1 MGDSRIPVSRVIH
14 TIHATTDITKCRLL
28 YQDALGGL
36 VFAENYFPAE
46 DRDAALLYVTDHM
59 VEPMAPR
66 HADDLTKPF
75 ARMTAKIGQAFHSFE
90 LKVPDGK
97 AASAAFRAAGC
108 TVASDYGVFFFVRPE
123 STGGVLLEVC
133 ELAMPNDP
141 YDRGNWNPRVGAG
154 HACSV
159 TGLDHIACVTA
170 DTDAALR
177 FFTGI
182 VDGEVLDDSRTD
194 LPQPGRRVL
203 LRVGDTRVAFIQP
216 DDTASGPLGAF
227 LTKEQNGIYA
237 LVWKVADMAQAEAHF
252 TRKMKMRLTQEG
264 KVTPA
269 LLSIPRT
276 SLARVMSSCPPDG
289 IRPPPRFPGRTR
301 HRDRSR
307 PGWSDGRCRSRA
319 PAPLQALAGKRR
331 RGCRPASRDG
341 P

>member
-1 MGDSRIPVSRVIH
+1 MAERIAVSRIIH
-14 TIHATTDITKCRLL
+14 TIHATTDIAKCRML

-66 HADDLTKPF
+66 HPEDLSKPF

-90 LKVPDGK
+90 LKVADGK
-97 AASAAFRAAGC
+97 AASQAFRDAGC

-141 YDRGNWNPRVGAG
+141 YDRPHWGPAVGTG
-154 HACSV
+154 HACTV

-170 DTDAALR
+170 DIDAALH

-182 VDGEVLDDSRTD
+182 VDGAVVEDARTE

-203 LRVGDTRVAFIQP
+203 VKLGDAHVAFVAP
-216 DDTASGPLGAF
+216 DDRSSGPLGAF
-227 LTKEQNGIYA
+227 LEKEQNGIYA
-237 LVWKVADMAQAEAHF
+237 LVWKVADEKAARAHF
-252 TRKMKMRLTQEG
+252 EG
-264 KVTPA
+264 K
-269 LLSIPRT
+269 LKLR
-276 SLARVMSSCPPDG
+276 LAADG
-289 IRPPPRFPGRTR
+289 WISTGFAIDPEDFLGAR
-301 HRDRSR
+301 HEFV
-307 PGWSDGRCRSRA
+307 A
-319 PAPLQALAGKRR
+319 
-331 RGCRPASRDG
+331 RG
-341 P
+341 